1 MDSFVGSAVQNPPLL
16 RESAANAIVPH
27 RNWTAAR
34 DRALEAVRR
43 GTKMTGILGPP
54 GVGKTLLLED
64 LARTLEASGVD
75 VWLLPPGEAAYGAD
89 EDGVVLI
96 DEDCRL
102 NGEAWARMFRSPGR
116 YVIAGQPMLAEYL
129 RTFPYGVE
137 TVFINPIDA
146 DEAAPFIM
154 AQLLH
159 FGEPTELFSR
169 AAVSRLTER
178 AGGIPQMLS
187 TLARSALHLA
197 HTEQA
202 DTVRPRHVDEAAIR
216 DGELSATNLQQRASP
231 VGPASTT
238 APRIGE
244 QWWKWPAVGLVCVGA
259 IVGIMAFFVHIDGGV
274 KDDPAPAAATAA
286 TAPAPQVVR
295 ALSSPPADDAVRGP
309 SSSSATPAAAALTNP
324 VAERPSA
331 SPPEG
336 QHAAASLASVNA
348 AGVPQG
354 NDMGQRSLK
363 HHLPGTH
370 SVKHHRKPA
379 SPTHPSDQADGG

>member
-1 MDSFVGSAVQNPPLL
+1 MDSFVGSAVQNSPLL

-34 DRALEAVRR
+34 DKALEAVRR
-43 GTKMTGILGPP
+43 GTKMTAILGPP
-54 GVGKTLLLED
+54 GVGKSLLLED

-75 VWLLPPGEAAYGAD
+75 VWLLPPGEAAYGSD

-137 TVFINPIDA
+137 TVLINPIDA

-154 AQLLH
+154 ARLLH

-169 AAVSRLTER
+169 AAVNRLTER

-187 TLARSALHLA
+187 TLARSALRLA
-197 HTEQA
+197 DTEQA
-202 DTVRPRHVDEAAIR
+202 DSVRPRHIDEAAIR
-216 DGELSATNLQQRASP
+216 GSELSATNPEQQPSP
-231 VGPASTT
+231 DRPAKRSP
-238 APRIGE
+238 PRLGE
-244 QWWKWPAVGLVCVGA
+244 RWWKWPAVGLACAGA
-259 IVGIMAFFVHIDGGV
+259 IVGIVAFFVHVDGGV
-274 KDDPAPAAATAA
+274 NDEPAPAAAVTAA
-286 TAPAPQVVR
+286 TATAPQAVR
-295 ALSSPPADDAVRGP
+295 ALSASPADDAPRAT
-309 SSSSATPAAAALTNP
+309 SSATQAAAAAASP
-324 VAERPSA
+324 VAERQSA

-336 QHAAASLASVNA
+336 QQAAASLASANA
-348 AGVPQG
+348 AAVSQG
-354 NDMGQRSLK
+354 NDTGQRSLK
-363 HHLPGTH
+363 HRLPGTH
-370 SVKHHRKPA
+370 NVKHHRKPA
-379 SPTHPSDQADGG
+379 SPTHPSDQSDGG